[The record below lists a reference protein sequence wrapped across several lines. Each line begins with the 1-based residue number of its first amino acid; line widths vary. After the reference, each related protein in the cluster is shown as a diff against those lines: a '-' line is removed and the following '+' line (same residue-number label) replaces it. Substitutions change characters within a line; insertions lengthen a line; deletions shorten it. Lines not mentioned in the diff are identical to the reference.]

1 MCQCCLKITQEYP
14 AGEAMFTVFPSE
26 HECLPI
32 FAIIEGEPVAI
43 VRIEAK
49 HTTDIFPIP
58 IQIQPVIFFSVV
70 EPGPSASLT

>member
-32 FAIIEGEPVAI
+32 FAIITEMEGG
-43 VRIEAK
+43 
-49 HTTDIFPIP
+49 TYL
-58 IQIQPVIFFSVV
+58 FFFFMVSVWI
-70 EPGPSASLT
+70 